1 MTIQVGYWN
10 IRGLIGGV
18 RLMLEYAGADWN
30 ETFYEGNFQICF
42 QFETSLIKNIY
53 FLIAHKTESG
63 WDRTEW
69 TNVKATAEFQEG
81 FAFPNLP
88 YLVDGDVK
96 IWARQP
102 DLRKTLS
109 QAPEY

>member
-1 MTIQVGYWN
+1 MKVISK
-10 IRGLIGGV
+10 
-18 RLMLEYAGADWN
+18 
-30 ETFYEGNFQICF
+30 
-42 QFETSLIKNIY
+42 FETGLKIHL
-53 FLIAHKTESG
+53 LIAHKTEAG

-96 IWARQP
+96 ISQSTAMLKYIARKFDIGQKLN
-102 DLRKTLS
+102 DTGIHLIRIATI
-109 QAPEY
+109 